1 MTTLGWD
8 HPPSVPAPALDH
20 NGEPLGYGL
29 SSDLTYEQPP
39 MLIAQ
44 VDGPQPTG
52 ALPTTQASAG
62 FVISLVGWPRL
73 LTFPV
78 LTMPL
83 IATGVVLSASTLTNC
98 RRGVS
103 AGRKRAGGVR
113 TRYRRDLCHADSH
126 PGLHQ
131 WHPDTRSSA
140 VSAPPATLKRTRRG
154 R

>member
-73 LTFPV
+73 RTFPV

-103 AGRKRAGGVR
+103 AGRKRALAGFVLGIV
-113 TRYRRDLCHADSH
+113 
-126 PGLHQ
+126 GIF
-131 WHPDTRSSA
+131 
-140 VSAPPATLKRTRRG
+140 VTLIAILDFINGTPILVPQR
-154 R
+154 

>member
-1 MTTLGWD
+1 
-8 HPPSVPAPALDH
+8 
-20 NGEPLGYGL
+20 
-29 SSDLTYEQPP
+29 

-103 AGRKRAGGVR
+103 AGRGRATAGVI
-113 TRYRRDLCHADSH
+113 LGIL
-126 PGLHQ
+126 GLALTLFMIL
-131 WHPDTRSSA
+131 DFMTGSA
-140 VSAPPATLKRTRRG
+140 ILGP
-154 R
+154 